1 EGDADS
7 TAGARRVDGRLVPGP
22 PSGASTR
29 LAGRRPRPGQGG
41 LGVLLRPAQADD
53 RGGSGR
59 RRAVRPVPE
68 PLRALPPD
76 RPADGPAHMTIREA
90 TPQDRER
97 LRELYQDFV
106 RELPPPPGIPV
117 DIEHEL
123 GELDDYLGDQNVALV
138 AEGDGGRI
146 LGFALAKI
154 DHPGIGH
161 LSDIYVAPEARRQGA
176 ARELIREAA
185 TRLRDAE
192 GASVLTLGVQV
203 TNQDAQ
209 AAYERLGFQTESLR
223 LFASIEQLLERSQR
237 GPRGPS
243 FGSVH
248 VQIDDENAVE
258 QAVRKYV
265 PRFGRS
271 GGSIV
276 SGPRNGWIAVY
287 DELSDREPGVLR
299 RLGSELSNATGA
311 VCVAIGVEEGAI
323 VRYNVFDRGSVV
335 DEYLSVP
342 EY

>member
-1 EGDADS
+1 
-7 TAGARRVDGRLVPGP
+7 
-22 PSGASTR
+22 
-29 LAGRRPRPGQGG
+29 
-41 LGVLLRPAQADD
+41 
-53 RGGSGR
+53 
-59 RRAVRPVPE
+59 
-68 PLRALPPD
+68 
-76 RPADGPAHMTIREA
+76 
-90 TPQDRER
+90 
-97 LRELYQDFV
+97 
-106 RELPPPPGIPV
+106 V

-138 AEGDGGRI
+138 AEDDSGRV
-146 LGFALAKI
+146 LGFALAKM

-185 TRLRDAE
+185 MRLRDAE

-203 TNQDAQ
+203 TNQDAHV
-209 AAYERLGFQTESLR
+209 AYERLGFQTESLR
-223 LFASIEQLLERSQR
+223 LFAPIEQLLERSER

-248 VQIDDENAVE
+248 VQTDDENSVE

-271 GGSIV
+271 GGSVV
-276 SGPRNGWIAVY
+276 SEPRNGWITVY

-299 RLGSELSNATGA
+299 RLGGELSNATGA
-311 VCVAIGVEEGAI
+311 VSVSIGVEEGAV
-323 VRYNVFDRGSVV
+323 VRYNVFERGSVV

-342 EY
+342 EYFKPLPPGDAIALGANPTVVARLTGADPHEFRRVARTAGTPDELGPPQELLESIATLMGLSGSGHGYEGASEEPGAHEITHR

>member
-1 EGDADS
+1 
-7 TAGARRVDGRLVPGP
+7 
-22 PSGASTR
+22 
-29 LAGRRPRPGQGG
+29 
-41 LGVLLRPAQADD
+41 
-53 RGGSGR
+53 
-59 RRAVRPVPE
+59 
-68 PLRALPPD
+68 
-76 RPADGPAHMTIREA
+76 MTIREA
-90 TPQDRER
+90 KPQDRER

-106 RELPPPPGIPV
+106 REIPPPPGIPV

-123 GELDDYLGDQNVALV
+123 GELDEYLGDQNVALV
-138 AEGDGGRI
+138 AEDDGGRI
-146 LGFALAKI
+146 LGFAVAKI

-203 TNQDAQ
+203 TNHDAQ

-223 LFASIEQLLERSQR
+223 LFAPIEQLLERSER

-243 FGSVH
+243 FGSAH

-271 GGSIV
+271 GGSVV
-276 SGPRNGWIAVY
+276 SGPRNGWISVY

-311 VCVAIGVEEGAI
+311 VCVAIGIEEGAV

-342 EY
+342 EYYKPLPPGDAIALGANPTVVARLTGADAHEFRRVARTAATPDELGPPLELLESIAALMGLSGADHGYEGASEEPGAREIAHR

>member
-1 EGDADS
+1 
-7 TAGARRVDGRLVPGP
+7 
-22 PSGASTR
+22 
-29 LAGRRPRPGQGG
+29 
-41 LGVLLRPAQADD
+41 
-53 RGGSGR
+53 
-59 RRAVRPVPE
+59 
-68 PLRALPPD
+68 
-76 RPADGPAHMTIREA
+76 MTIREA

-106 RELPPPPGIPV
+106 REIPPPPGIPV

-138 AEGDGGRI
+138 AEDDGGTV
-146 LGFALAKI
+146 LGFALAKM

-209 AAYERLGFQTESLR
+209 TAYERLGFQTESLR
-223 LFASIEQLLERSQR
+223 LFAPIEQLLERSER

-248 VQIDDENAVE
+248 VQTDDENAVE

-271 GGSIV
+271 GGSVV
-276 SGPRNGWIAVY
+276 SGPRNGWISVY

-299 RLGSELSNATGA
+299 RLGSELSNAIGA
-311 VCVAIGVEEGAI
+311 VCVSIGIEEGAV
-323 VRYNVFDRGSVV
+323 VRYNVFERGSVV

-342 EY
+342 EYFKPLPPGDAIALGANPTVVARLTGADHHEFRRVARTAATPDELGPPDQLLESIAALMGLSGAGHGYEGAAEEPGAHEIVHR

>member
-1 EGDADS
+1 
-7 TAGARRVDGRLVPGP
+7 
-22 PSGASTR
+22 
-29 LAGRRPRPGQGG
+29 
-41 LGVLLRPAQADD
+41 
-53 RGGSGR
+53 
-59 RRAVRPVPE
+59 
-68 PLRALPPD
+68 
-76 RPADGPAHMTIREA
+76 MTIREA

-106 RELPPPPGIPV
+106 REIPPPPGIPV

-138 AEGDGGRI
+138 AEDDSGRV
-146 LGFALAKI
+146 LGFALAKM

-185 TRLRDAE
+185 MRLRDAE

-203 TNQDAQ
+203 TNQDAHV
-209 AAYERLGFQTESLR
+209 AYERLGFQTESLR
-223 LFASIEQLLERSQR
+223 LFAPIEQLLERSER

-248 VQIDDENAVE
+248 VQTDDENSVE

-271 GGSIV
+271 GGSVV
-276 SGPRNGWIAVY
+276 SEPRNGWITVY

-299 RLGSELSNATGA
+299 RLGGELSNATGA
-311 VCVAIGVEEGAI
+311 VSVSIGVEEGAV
-323 VRYNVFDRGSVV
+323 VRYNVFERGSVV

-342 EY
+342 EYFKPLPPGDAIALGANPTVVARLTGADPHEFRRVARTAGTPDELGPPQELLESIATLMGLSGSGHGYEGASEEPGAHEITHR